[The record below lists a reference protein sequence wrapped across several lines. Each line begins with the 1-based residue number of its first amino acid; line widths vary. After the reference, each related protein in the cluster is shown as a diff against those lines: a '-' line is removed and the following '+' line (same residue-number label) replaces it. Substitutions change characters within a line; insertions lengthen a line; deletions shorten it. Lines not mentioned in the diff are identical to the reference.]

1 MLNAEFLVQHD
12 RRAKAVLAEE
22 VARQNAAA
30 RQQHID
36 QVLAPRR
43 AAQQAED
50 NHLFQ
55 QVVPL
60 QAVVKEF
67 RFKSYLRA
75 KVLVA
80 LKTVTMRPR
89 DLSLQPGHWVF
100 VLKNGREVTRMG
112 EDYLDVTEIQRVTW
126 QQLCDSPA
134 LRARVLRDED
144 LGWALRKLGW
154 RGAMDKLEQ
163 RLRECYP
170 PGGAGAH
177 LFMRESQGSDKGG
190 ETVAYHL
197 KPDVPWDL
205 IWFKHRRVC
214 PNVHC
219 QQRVNS

>member
-75 KVLVA
+75 KVLTA

-100 VLKNGREVTRMG
+100 VLKNGRECNSEVTGMG

-126 QQLCDSPA
+126 QQLCD
-134 LRARVLRDED
+134 
-144 LGWALRKLGW
+144 
-154 RGAMDKLEQ
+154 
-163 RLRECYP
+163 
-170 PGGAGAH
+170 
-177 LFMRESQGSDKGG
+177 
-190 ETVAYHL
+190 
-197 KPDVPWDL
+197 
-205 IWFKHRRVC
+205 
-214 PNVHC
+214 
-219 QQRVNS
+219 

>member
-1 MLNAEFLVQHD
+1 MNTAVRCLACGRNNVASPGSSLDTRQQLCMLNAEFLVQHD

-75 KVLVA
+75 KVLIA
-80 LKTVTMRPR
+80 LKTVTI
-89 DLSLQPGHWVF
+89 SLTYEVWV
-100 VLKNGREVTRMG
+100 
-112 EDYLDVTEIQRVTW
+112 D
-126 QQLCDSPA
+126 P
-134 LRARVLRDED
+134 
-144 LGWALRKLGW
+144 
-154 RGAMDKLEQ
+154 
-163 RLRECYP
+163 
-170 PGGAGAH
+170 
-177 LFMRESQGSDKGG
+177 
-190 ETVAYHL
+190 
-197 KPDVPWDL
+197 
-205 IWFKHRRVC
+205 
-214 PNVHC
+214 
-219 QQRVNS
+219 